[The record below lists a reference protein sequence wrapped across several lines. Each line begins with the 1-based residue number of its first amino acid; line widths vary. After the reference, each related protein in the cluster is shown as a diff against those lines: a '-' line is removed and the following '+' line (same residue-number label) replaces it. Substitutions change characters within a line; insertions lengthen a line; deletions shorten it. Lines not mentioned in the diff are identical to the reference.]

1 MIAPIAMM
9 TVAAWVAQVPAPG
22 GIDAVASATDS
33 ARVDARRAFT
43 TAAAATAAWLRLER
57 VRAPLLESDDPRCAA
72 WLADAAED
80 SITLGLSVDGCG
92 VATMV
97 GIPTS
102 SQRERCV
109 SLLRDALT
117 WTRAAERSARAAMS
131 SGTATPELTARLDS
145 VELAQRI
152 PLIRA
157 CAAVLAGWSGAL
169 PEADAPAIIES
180 AAMRLFS
187 MRGSLSGNAR
197 TLADACCGLGL
208 TRSGHG
214 ADADAVLAPLAA
226 NPNAEPVL
234 RLLAIAGL
242 AENAAPNASG
252 RRRALDGLRARYGVS
267 LDDDSRLVLGDL
279 DFRLARASATDATST
294 ALPGAAGPAPA
305 WRGWLDAVSA
315 TPPARRAAVRAAALA
330 RIAQHAGSMDDPV
343 VRVARALAAIGSSEG
358 RAPGTALLRG
368 ALTDPALDA
377 GVRTLA
383 MLELGRAEL
392 LLGHPSEGAAAL
404 LEFAQAYPSEPVS
417 RHAIDAA
424 VAAARGTGDSLLFAR
439 VLATAV
445 ARFPDHP
452 DHAAW
457 RVEQSALMLSS
468 DIEVETRQSPARRA
482 ALALDGLDR
491 ADRSGVTDPALRADL
506 AIAAADALNDEMR
519 ADAAIEA
526 LDRARPLP
534 GIVLPEAVRQR
545 MLEER
550 IRALVLATRSI
561 EMDRS
566 VADAISMDAP
576 ATADAAARV
585 LRRMSATDLGSVAA
599 ASTDEQ
605 QIARIARLADA
616 TLHIAPPT
624 PERDEILARAFVVAR
639 MHDSAQAAARRAIA
653 ARGER
658 ADLSLALAE
667 SLWGIGGDAALAE
680 AFALY
685 ERVSRTVRE
694 ESPAWWLCQA
704 RRLQILDRVNRT
716 TEAIAPKVARLKAM
730 DPALGGPAF
739 AASLLEVAARH
750 E

>member
-1 MIAPIAMM
+1 VIATAIA
-9 TVAAWVAQVPAPG
+9 VAAWVVQVPVPG
-22 GIDAVASATDS
+22 GIDSVAAATDA
-33 ARVDARRAFT
+33 ARVDARRPFAT
-43 TAAAATAAWLRLER
+43 SVAATAAWTRLER

-80 SITLGLSVDGCG
+80 AITLGLSVDACG
-92 VATMV
+92 VTTIV
-97 GIPTS
+97 GIPTAA
-102 SQRERCV
+102 QRER
-109 SLLRDALT
+109 STALLRDALT

-131 SGTATPELTARLDS
+131 AGTATPELTARLDS

-157 CAAVLAGWSGAL
+157 CAAVLAGWCGAL

-180 AAMRLFS
+180 AALRLS
-187 MRGSLSGNAR
+187 AMRGGLSGNAR

-208 TRSGHG
+208 TRIGRR
-214 ADADAVLAPLAA
+214 AEADAVLGPLAA
-226 NPNAEPVL
+226 NPAAEPAL
-234 RLLAIAGL
+234 RLLAIAAL
-242 AENAAPNASG
+242 SENAAPNASS
-252 RRRALDGLRARYGVS
+252 RRRALDSLRARYGAS
-267 LDDDSRLVLGDL
+267 LDDDSRLLLGDL
-279 DFRLARASATDATST
+279 DFRLARGAAADATST
-294 ALPGAAGPAPA
+294 VTPGTSGPAPA
-305 WRGWLDAVSA
+305 WRGWLDAVAA
-315 TPPARRAAVRAAALA
+315 TPPTRRAAVRAAALA

-343 VRVARALAAIGSSEG
+343 VRVARALAASGSSEG
-358 RAPGTALLRG
+358 RSAGTALLRG
-368 ALTDPALDA
+368 ALADPALEA

-392 LLGHPSEGAAAL
+392 LLGHPAEGAAAL

-424 VAAARGTGDSLLFAR
+424 VAAARGTGDSVLFAR

-452 DHAAW
+452 DHATW
-457 RVEQSALMLSS
+457 RVEQSALVLSS
-468 DIEVETRQSPARRA
+468 DTAVETRESPARRA

-491 ADRSGVTDPALRADL
+491 ADRSGVTDIALRADL
-506 AIAAADALNDEMR
+506 AIAAADALNDEVR
-519 ADAAIEA
+519 ADAALEA

-534 GIVLPEAVRQR
+534 GTALPEAVRQR

-561 EMDRS
+561 EMDRT
-566 VADAISMDAP
+566 VADAAAADAND
-576 ATADAAARV
+576 TADAAARV
-585 LRRMSATDLGSVAA
+585 LRRMSAADLGSVAA
-599 ASTDEQ
+599 AAVDEQ

-616 TLHIAPPT
+616 TMHIAPPT

-658 ADLSLALAE
+658 ADLTLALAE
-667 SLWGIGGDAALAE
+667 SLWGIGGDAALTE
-680 AFALY
+680 AFVLY
-685 ERVSRTVRE
+685 ERVARTVRE

-704 RRLQILDRVNRT
+704 RRLQILDRVNRS

-739 AASLLEVAARH
+739 AASMLEVAARH

>member
-1 MIAPIAMM
+1 MIAIVM
-9 TVAAWVAQVPAPG
+9 TLAALVAQAPAPE
-22 GIDAVASATDS
+22 GIDALAAATEVARTE
-33 ARVDARRAFT
+33 ARRPFT
-43 TAAAATAAWLRLER
+43 TAAAATAAWTRLER

-80 SITLGLSVDGCG
+80 AITLGLAIDGCG
-92 VATMV
+92 VATIV
-97 GIPTS
+97 GIPTPE
-102 SQRERCV
+102 QRERCTA
-109 SLLRDALT
+109 LLRDALT
-117 WTRAAERSARAAMS
+117 WTRAAERSARAAIS
-131 SGTATPELTARLDS
+131 AGTATPELATRLDS

-169 PEADAPAIIES
+169 PETDAPAIIES
-180 AAMRLFS
+180 AASRLAA
-187 MRGSLSGNAR
+187 MRGALSGNAR

-208 TRSGHG
+208 ARIGRH
-214 ADADAVLAPLAA
+214 AEADAVLAPLAA
-226 NPNAEPVL
+226 NQAAEPVF
-234 RLLAIAGL
+234 RILAITAL
-242 AENAAPNASG
+242 AENAAANASG
-252 RRRALDGLRARYGVS
+252 RRRALDALRARYSAS
-267 LDDDSRLVLGDL
+267 LDDDSRLLLGDL
-279 DFRLARASATDATST
+279 DFRLARAAAADATST
-294 ALPGAAGPAPA
+294 ATPGAPGPVPA
-305 WRGWLDAVSA
+305 WRGWLDAVA
-315 TPPARRAAVRAAALA
+315 TTPPARRTAVRAAALA

-343 VRVARALAAIGSSEG
+343 VRVARALAASSSSEG
-358 RAPGTALLRG
+358 RAAGTALLRG
-368 ALTDPALDA
+368 ALADPALEA

-392 LLGHPSEGAAAL
+392 LLGHPSEGATAL

-457 RVEQSALMLSS
+457 RVEQSALVLSS
-468 DIEVETRQSPARRA
+468 DTAMESRESPARRA

-506 AIAAADALNDEMR
+506 AIAAADALNDEVR
-519 ADAAIEA
+519 ADAALEA

-534 GIVLPEAVRQR
+534 GTVLPEAVRQR

-561 EMDRS
+561 EMDRT
-566 VADAISMDAP
+566 VADATAADANG
-576 ATADAAARV
+576 TADAAARV
-585 LRRMSATDLGSVAA
+585 LRRMSAADLGSVAA
-599 ASTDEQ
+599 AAVDEQ

-616 TLHIAPPT
+616 TLHLATPT
-624 PERDEILARAFVVAR
+624 PERDEVLARAFIVAR

-658 ADLSLALAE
+658 ADLTLALAE

-680 AFALY
+680 AFTLY
-685 ERVSRTVRE
+685 EQVSRAVPE
-694 ESPAWWLCQA
+694 QSPAWWLCQT
-704 RRLQILDRVNRT
+704 RRLQILDRVNRS
-716 TEAIAPKVARLKAM
+716 TEAIAPKVARLKAI

-739 AASLLEVAARH
+739 AASMLEVAARH